1 MRNLL
6 NFLLNY
12 GYWLLFLLLE
22 VASFLLLFRFNNY
35 QGSVGFTSANRVV
48 GYIYTVSSEVSV
60 FFKLRTI
67 NEQLTCENVNLQAE
81 NKVLREALKQALPEA
96 KGEPVVSTL
105 QEKGYNLIPT
115 HIINNSLHQPDN
127 YITLDKGASD
137 GVAPEMGVVNG
148 NGVVGIVYMVS
159 EHYAL
164 AISLLNSK
172 SSISCRFKHNDYFGY
187 LKWKG
192 GSSQHALLE
201 DVPRH
206 ALFQQGDTVVT
217 SGYSAVFPQGLMVGT
232 VDSIADSND
241 GLSYLLRIRLATD
254 FASLDNALI
263 IANKR
268 QEEQHAL
275 EEKAKRQL

>member
-67 NEQLTCENVNLQAE
+67 NEQLTRENVNLQAE
-81 NKVLREALKQALPEA
+81 NKVLRETLKQALPDA
-96 KGEPVVSTL
+96 KGEPVASTL

-115 HIINNSLHQPDN
+115 HIINNSLHLPDN

-206 ALFQQGDTVVT
+206 ALFPEGRH
-217 SGYSAVFPQGLMVGT
+217 G
-232 VDSIADSND
+232 
-241 GLSYLLRIRLATD
+241 SYQWLLRRIPPRPDGGNRRQHSRLQRRPLLPATHPTGYRLCQSGQCAD
-254 FASLDNALI
+254 Y
-263 IANKR
+263 R
-268 QEEQHAL
+268 Q
-275 EEKAKRQL
+275 

>member
-48 GYIYTVSSEVSV
+48 GYIYTVSSEVSA

-67 NEQLTCENVNLQAE
+67 NEQLTRENVNLQAE
-81 NKVLREALKQALPEA
+81 NKVLRETLKQALPDA
-96 KGEPVVSTL
+96 KGEPVASTL

-115 HIINNSLHQPDN
+115 HIINNSLHLPDN

-206 ALFQQGDTVVT
+206 ALFQKGDTVVT

-241 GLSYLLRIRLATD
+241 GLSYLLHIRLATD

-263 IANKR
+263 IANKG

>member
-67 NEQLTCENVNLQAE
+67 NEQLTRENVNLQAE
-81 NKVLREALKQALPEA
+81 NNVLREALKQALPDA
-96 KGEPVVSTL
+96 KGEPVASTL

-115 HIINNSLHQPDN
+115 HIINNSLHLPDN

-206 ALFQQGDTVVT
+206 ALFQKGDTVVT

-241 GLSYLLRIRLATD
+241 GLSYLLHIRLATD

-263 IANKR
+263 IANKG

>member
-6 NFLLNY
+6 NFLFNY

-48 GYIYTVSSEVSV
+48 GYVHSVSSEVSA

-81 NKVLREALKQALPEA
+81 NNVLREALKQALPEA
-96 KGEPVVSTL
+96 KGEPVASTL

-115 HIINNSLHQPDN
+115 HIINNSLHLPDN

-263 IANKR
+263 IANKG

-275 EEKAKRQL
+275 EEKARRQL